1 MMNTIV
7 SSFKYIRDRLNS
19 VTVVITAYD
28 KVIQHITDSFRI
40 SHLYGAY
47 GESIL

>member
-1 MMNTIV
+1 MMDTIV

-19 VTVVITAYD
+19 LTVMITAYD
-28 KVIQHITDSFRI
+28 KVIQDITDSFMI

-47 GESIL
+47 GESFL